1 MSAVALQTVSRQ
13 RFQETMQENLVI
25 SLPIYFGLA
34 VIIAFGV
41 VYNSARIQ
49 LSERGRE
56 LATLRVL
63 GFRKAEVANVLFIEI
78 GAIVALAQPI
88 GWLVGTGF
96 GLVITRRICQP
107 ISFVCPFMVHLSTY
121 AIGSLIVIASAI
133 VSALIVR
140 RRINRLDL
148 VRVLKTRE

>member
-1 MSAVALQTVSRQ
+1 MLSVYVTLS
-13 RFQETMQENLVI
+13 
-25 SLPIYFGLA
+25 

-49 LSERGRE
+49 LSERARE

-63 GFRKAEVANVLFIEI
+63 GFARSEVANVLFVEI
-78 GAIVALAQPI
+78 GTTVALAQPL
-88 GWLVGTGF
+88 GWLVGMGF
-96 GLVITRRICQP
+96 ITAVTRAFETDLFRVPLVFDQSAFSMASI
-107 ISFVCPFMVHLSTY
+107 
-121 AIGSLIVIASAI
+121 IVVASAL

-148 VRVLKTRE
+148 VRVLKSRE

>member
-1 MSAVALQTVSRQ
+1 
-13 RFQETMQENLVI
+13 MQENIVVSLVV
-25 SLPIYFGLA
+25 YFGLA

-49 LSERGRE
+49 LSERARE

-63 GFRKAEVANVLFIEI
+63 GFRKAEVSNVLFIEI
-78 GAIVALAQPI
+78 GAIVAVAQPI

-96 GLVITRRICQP
+96 GLLITRSIASDIFR
-107 ISFVCPFMVHLSTY
+107 VPFIIELDTY
-121 AIGSLIVIASAI
+121 AIGSLVVVAAAL

-148 VRVLKTRE
+148 IRVLKTRE